1 MQLLILFQE
10 PLINLIL
17 HFMCFGVIL
26 WLILQWMK
34 IKRLWAAGVML

>member
-17 HFMCFGVIL
+17 HFMCDGVIL

-34 IKRLWAAGVML
+34 IRRLCAAGVML